1 MVGTAGSMPPS
12 RPALQRCTCEECVAV
27 DARGLLMDS
36 KLIPAHLKHVQ
47 DESSRRKIPPVAQ
60 AACSSTQS
68 SISPAND
75 SSTQSPVTPTNN
87 SSIQSSVTPTN
98 DLVAHLF
105 ALTLTDDGPDPKNR
119 ANKLWESCVAY
130 QDSGPGRCVV
140 ASAPNPLNVS
150 DITESLGRL
159 TLESPAPYPGPSEGP
174 HLPVDNDSNTHLGH
188 NPTKKDTNRHSTK
201 ALELITNIEN
211 RCQKCFRLSLDP
223 SSSSLTTLREELV
236 FLHGALDDIKHNTA
250 TVRLRKAEV
259 VMALD
264 RLEQE
269 LHSCTPPSAPLAPL
283 KFDTGEIT
291 SRLDKNHA

>member
-1 MVGTAGSMPPS
+1 
-12 RPALQRCTCEECVAV
+12 
-27 DARGLLMDS
+27 MDS
-36 KLIPAHLKHVQ
+36 KLIPAHLKRVR

-60 AACSSTQS
+60 AARSSTQS
-68 SISPAND
+68 SISPTND

-174 HLPVDNDSNTHLGH
+174 RLPVDNDSNTHLGH

-201 ALELITNIEN
+201 ASELITNIEN
-211 RCQKCFRLSLDP
+211 HCQKCFRLSLDP
-223 SSSSLTTLREELV
+223 SSSSLTTLRKELV
-236 FLHGALDDIKHNTA
+236 FLRGALDDIKRNTA

-259 VMALD
+259 VMALN

-269 LHSCTPPSAPLAPL
+269 LHSRTPPSAPPSAPLAPL
-283 KFDTGEIT
+283 KFDIGEIT
-291 SRLDKNHA
+291 SHL